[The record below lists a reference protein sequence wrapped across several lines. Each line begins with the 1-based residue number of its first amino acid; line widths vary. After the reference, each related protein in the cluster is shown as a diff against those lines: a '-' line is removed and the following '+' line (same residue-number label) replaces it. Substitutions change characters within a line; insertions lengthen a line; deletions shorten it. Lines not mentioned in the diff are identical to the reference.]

1 MTSKRIPAAERRKQ
15 FMKYVS
21 EGKVDDGY
29 YVIDNGK
36 GVQIRRRK
44 GVHKC
49 DACTQTEVDGT

>member
-1 MTSKRIPAAERRKQ
+1 MTTKRIPAAERRKQ

-36 GVQIRRRK
+36 GV
-44 GVHKC
+44 HKC
-49 DACTQTEVDGT
+49 DACTQTEVEGT